1 MTKKVGTIRTGAKG
15 ITLSQKPISVT
26 DTFYVSPQITADD
39 IRAAAADGFT
49 LIVNNRPDGEMIGQP
64 KNVELEKAARE
75 AGLAYAYLPV
85 DSGGITP
92 HHTGG
97 LESAIDDAKDGKT
110 LAFCKSGIRSLLVWS
125 YAEARFGKPV
135 AQIIDEARMAGFD
148 ISGHEPALTMLF
160 DAHKAPRTDPP
171 I

>member
-1 MTKKVGTIRTGAKG
+1 MP
-15 ITLSQKPISVT
+15 QNPIPVT
-26 DTFYVSPQITADD
+26 DTFFISPQLTADD
-39 IRAAAADGFT
+39 IRDAAKNGFT
-49 LIVNNRPDGEMIGQP
+49 LIINNRPDGEMIGQP
-64 KNVELEKAARE
+64 KSDALESAARE

-97 LESAIDDAKDGKT
+97 LESAIDDAADGKT
-110 LAFCKSGIRSLLVWS
+110 LGFCKTGMRSLLVWS
-125 YAEARFGKPV
+125 YAAARFGKPV
-135 AQIIDEARMAGFD
+135 GQIIDDARLAGFD

-171 I
+171 V

>member
-1 MTKKVGTIRTGAKG
+1 M
-15 ITLSQKPISVT
+15 
-26 DTFYVSPQITADD
+26 
-39 IRAAAADGFT
+39 RAAAADGFT

-64 KNVELEKAARE
+64 KSAELEKAAQD
-75 AGLAYAYLPV
+75 AGLAYIYLPV

-97 LESAIDDAKDGKT
+97 LERAIDDAQDGKT
-110 LAFCKSGIRSLLVWS
+110 LAFCKTGVRSLLVWS

-135 AQIIDEARMAGFD
+135 AQIIDEANTAGFD
-148 ISGHEPALTMLF
+148 ISGHEPALSMLF
-160 DAHKAPRTDPP
+160 DAHKSPRTNPP